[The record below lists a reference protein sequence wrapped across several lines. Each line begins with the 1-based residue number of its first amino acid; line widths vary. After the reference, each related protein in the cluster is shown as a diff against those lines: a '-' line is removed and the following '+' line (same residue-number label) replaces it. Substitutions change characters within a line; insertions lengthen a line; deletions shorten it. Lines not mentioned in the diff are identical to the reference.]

1 MTDGTFKT
9 PLPRNE
15 PVRAYAPGSADR
27 AALERARAEV
37 EAQRLDVGARSG
49 GEDRRSGDTRD
60 VVMPCDHA
68 HVLASVHVAGAA
80 DVVDAIEAARA
91 AAPAW
96 SAMPY
101 AERAAIFLKA
111 AELLAG
117 PWRMRINAACM
128 LGQAKTCH
136 QAEIDAACELI
147 DFLRFNVTFA
157 EQMLAVQPES
167 GPGLWNRSD
176 YRPLEGF
183 VFAVTPFNFLAIA
196 LNLPLAPARL
206 GNVVVGKPATQ
217 TMVGVHHMLALLREA
232 GLPDGVINVV
242 PGDGPV
248 QGQAALASR
257 HLAGVHFTGSTATFR
272 ALYQGVAAGLDRYRA
287 IPRIVGETGGK
298 DFIVA
303 HPSADVAQLATA
315 IVRGAFEYQGQ
326 KCSAASRLYLPASL
340 WTALKERVLAD
351 MADLT
356 QGDVRDFSNF
366 LAAVIDR
373 KAYDKHVGYLALAKD
388 TAHVLGGGGADDA
401 KGFFVEPTFVQVD
414 DPKHRMMQEEIFGPI
429 VTAYVYDDA
438 GDGWPRI
445 LDTVDETSP
454 YALTGAVFARERTAL
469 VEAQTRLRH
478 AAGNFYLNDKPTGA
492 VVGQQ
497 PFGGGRASG
506 TNDKAGSLWNLTRW
520 VSPRSIKENLSPPTD
535 WRYPFLA

>member
-1 MTDGTFKT
+1 MTDGTFQ
-9 PLPRNE
+9 PPPPRNE
-15 PVRAYAPGSADR
+15 PVRSYAPGSADR
-27 AALERARAEV
+27 AALERAVAEV
-37 EAQRLDVGARSG
+37 AGERLEVPAWIG
-49 GEDRRSGDTRD
+49 GEARRSGDTRD
-60 VVMPCDHA
+60 VVMPCDHG
-68 HVLASVHVAGAA
+68 HVLATVHAAGPELVAEAIDAA
-80 DVVDAIEAARA
+80 LD

-96 SAMPY
+96 SAMPF

-157 EQMLAVQPES
+157 EQLLAVQPES
-167 GPGLWNRSD
+167 SPGLWNRSD

-196 LNLPLAPARL
+196 LNLPLAPALL
-206 GNVVVGKPATQ
+206 GNVVVWKPATQ

-232 GLPDGVINVV
+232 GLPEGVINVV
-242 PGDGPV
+242 PGDGPE
-248 QGQAALASR
+248 QGQAALASE

-272 ALYQGVAAGLDRYRA
+272 SLYQGVAAGLERYRA

-303 HPSADVAQLATA
+303 HPSANVAQLATA

-340 WTALKERVLAD
+340 WPALRERVVAD

-373 KAYDKHVGYLALAKD
+373 RAFDKHVGYQTLARE
-388 TAHVLGGGGADDA
+388 TARVVAGGGADDSR
-401 KGFFVEPTFVQVD
+401 GYFVEPTLVQVD
-414 DPKHRMMQEEIFGPI
+414 DPMHRMMQEEIFGPI

-438 GDGWPRI
+438 GDGWPAI
-445 LDTVDETSP
+445 LDTVDRTSP
-454 YALTGAVFARERTAL
+454 YALTGAVFARERSAL
-469 VEAQTRLRH
+469 LEAQTRLRH

-520 VSPRSIKENLSPPTD
+520 VSPRSIKENLNAPTD
-535 WRYPFLA
+535 WRYPFLG